1 MGKSSMV
8 IFHQPEN
15 NVNSLKCSLAGALE
29 TKNYLY
35 CKSDLQIRETEML
48 SSVAART
55 FTLRSAVS
63 SDESL
68 KSFPKR
74 SHCEF

>member
-1 MGKSSMV
+1 MGKSSTV

-15 NVNSLKCSLAGALE
+15 NVNSLKCSLLAGALE

-48 SSVAART
+48 VFSR
-55 FTLRSAVS
+55 
-63 SDESL
+63 
-68 KSFPKR
+68 
-74 SHCEF
+74 C

>member
-8 IFHQPEN
+8 NIFHQPEN

-35 CKSDLQIRETEML
+35 CKSDLQIRETEVL
-48 SSVAART
+48 VFSR
-55 FTLRSAVS
+55 
-63 SDESL
+63 
-68 KSFPKR
+68 
-74 SHCEF
+74 C

>member
-35 CKSDLQIRETEML
+35 FKSIYKFAKLRCL
-48 SSVAART
+48 SSVVART
-55 FTLRSAVS
+55 FTQVYCELRRKF
-63 SDESL
+63 EKLSL
-68 KSFPKR
+68 TS
-74 SHCEF
+74 

>member
-8 IFHQPEN
+8 IFHQPEH

-35 CKSDLQIRETEML
+35 CKSDLQIRETEMRVF
-48 SSVAART
+48 SCR
-55 FTLRSAVS
+55 
-63 SDESL
+63 
-68 KSFPKR
+68 
-74 SHCEF
+74 